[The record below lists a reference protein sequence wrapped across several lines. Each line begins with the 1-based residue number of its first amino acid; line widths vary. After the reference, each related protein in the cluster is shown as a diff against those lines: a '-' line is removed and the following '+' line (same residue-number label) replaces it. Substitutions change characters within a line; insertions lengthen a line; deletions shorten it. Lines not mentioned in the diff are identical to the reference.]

1 MMMHHFHL
9 RLEGSHQNNT
19 KNKRSKNQYV
29 EKINLDFKHKD
40 MTDKQEVFV

>member
-9 RLEGSHQNNT
+9 RLEGSHRNNT
-19 KNKRSKNQYV
+19 KNKHPENQYV